1 MIGQKNLIT
10 GIDNLIHNKRF
21 PRFSIICGVSGSGK
35 KELCRHIAE
44 ELDVFW
50 CYEPDCKVETV
61 RNAIWDSYKVYSP
74 TMYAFADAD
83 NMSIQAKN
91 SLLKVT
97 EEPPHN
103 AYFIITLENI
113 NNMLPTI
120 RSRAIIFNM
129 QDYSVPEL
137 LQYAKEKGIEKQ
149 DYPIITDICE
159 TPGEVNYVN
168 TVGINKF
175 YDYVKKVFDNIAV
188 VNGANA
194 FKIASNL
201 CLKEN
206 TTGYDLKLFLKAFKQ
221 LCWKQYLQDKKE
233 EYLNAIKITTD
244 AINKCNYKSINKQMV
259 FDMWLLSIREE
270 WIWK

>member
-10 GIDNLIHNKRF
+10 GIDNLIYNKHF

-35 KELCRHIAE
+35 KELCKHIAE

-50 CYEPDCKVETV
+50 CYEPDCKVETI
-61 RNAIWDSYKVYSP
+61 RNAIWDAYKVYSP
-74 TMYAFADAD
+74 TMYVFTEADT
-83 NMSIQAKN
+83 MSIQARN

-97 EEPPHN
+97 EEPPKN
-103 AYFIITLENI
+103 AYFIMTLENI
-113 NNMLPTI
+113 NNTLPTI
-120 RSRAIIFNM
+120 KSRATVFHMDN
-129 QDYSVPEL
+129 YTVPEL
-137 LQYAKEKGIEKQ
+137 LEYAKELNIPKS
-149 DYPIITDICE
+149 DYDILSDLCE
-159 TPGEVNYVN
+159 TPGEVKYLQS
-168 TVGINKF
+168 VGIQDF
-175 YDYVKKVFDNIAV
+175 YSYVSKVFNNIAV

-194 FKIASNL
+194 FKIAGNIS
-201 CLKEN
+201 LKEN